1 MSLRSLI
8 FGIIGAALLAPVAV
22 VPVCAETCTID
33 LSLSPNP
40 PQCGVPWLQENCSLS
55 FVNTTAEDYTG
66 AGYCIVTWV
75 DVSAGTGPYVMGGR
89 LELDLA
95 AIDGVTSVEIDIYEA
110 HMAGSTRAFLY
121 TGATP
126 SGSASSTT
134 TLAQTITL
142 SAPPEADRLA
152 ISAQEAGIWTIRL
165 IGNTL
170 VENQDSTWGRIK
182 AMY

>member
-121 TGATP
+121 
-126 SGSASSTT
+126 SGGIQIGNASSAS
-134 TLAQTITL
+134 TLGQTLVL
-142 SAPPEADRLA
+142 SAAPGASKLA
-152 ISAQEAGIWTIRL
+152 VSAHEAGVWAIRL
-165 IGNTL
+165 IGDTL
-170 VENQDSTWGRIK
+170 VDGREPTWGFIK
-182 AMY
+182 ALY